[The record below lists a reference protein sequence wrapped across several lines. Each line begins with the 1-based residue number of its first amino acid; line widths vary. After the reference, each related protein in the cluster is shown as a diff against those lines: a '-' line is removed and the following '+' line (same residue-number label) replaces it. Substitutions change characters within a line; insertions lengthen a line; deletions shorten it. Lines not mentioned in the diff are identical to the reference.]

1 VARIHTANREMGLD
15 ERAVKVEIRDPNPDA
30 ATDPSI
36 GGESSSL
43 VVTLHLYGRLFCKG
57 YFYGRPGDNEL
68 RFLWDRGR
76 SSRPRIVR
84 RQYQNG
90 KRRCVLGMRQRSGPT
105 ASVIVSHEAEAEF
118 FTHLDREIKMATNN
132 AVPED
137 QSAELSA

>member
-1 VARIHTANREMGLD
+1 MGLD
-15 ERAVKVEIRDPNPDA
+15 ERAVKAEIRDPNPDA

-43 VVTLHLYGRLFCKG
+43 VVTLHLYGRLFAKG
-57 YFYGRPGDNEL
+57 IFMGVPAIMNFDFCGIEEDHRA
-68 RFLWDRGR
+68 RG
-76 SSRPRIVR
+76 SFGANTKMASAAASWA
-84 RQYQNG
+84 
-90 KRRCVLGMRQRSGPT
+90 CAPT